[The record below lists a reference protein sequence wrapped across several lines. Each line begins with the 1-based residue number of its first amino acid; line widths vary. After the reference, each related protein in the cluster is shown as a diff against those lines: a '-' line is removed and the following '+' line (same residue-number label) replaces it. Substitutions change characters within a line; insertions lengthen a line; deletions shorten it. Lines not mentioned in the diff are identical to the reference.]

1 MADAVSEVPSKRA
14 RTEGQQERVAMS
26 AIATPARPAERPSK
40 EEEVPLSLAEY
51 QRRAM
56 ATAFY
61 PQKGNNVAYAALGLV
76 GESGE
81 VANKVKKV
89 LRDSAGDFSLE
100 RRQQIADEVGDVLWY
115 AAALADELGV
125 PLEEIARRNLA
136 KLQSRSE
143 RGALAGSGDK
153 R

>member
-1 MADAVSEVPSKRA
+1 MAVAAAEVPPKRA
-14 RTEGQQERVAMS
+14 RIEGPAELAPMS
-26 AIATPARPAERPSK
+26 TLPTPSRPAVRFA
-40 EEEVPLSLAEY
+40 EEEAPLELSEY

-61 PQKGNNVAYAALGLV
+61 PQKGNNVAYAALGLA

-89 LRDSAGDFSLE
+89 LRDAGGDFSLE
-100 RRQQIADEVGDVLWY
+100 RRREIADEVGDVLWY
-115 AAALADELGV
+115 AAALANELGV

-136 KLQSRSE
+136 KLKSRSE
-143 RGALAGSGDK
+143 RGAMAGSGD
-153 R
+153 RR